1 MTVAI
6 YFVQLDPKHSE
17 TKSLLQ
23 YYQKITIK
31 TIMKDKLYKFP
42 ILNSDKFPKDLK
54 V

>member
-31 TIMKDKLYKFP
+31 TIMKDKLYRLP